1 MDYMGGVTRHIRQR
15 INGRTLIVTGIV
27 SLGGALVIAILAI
40 LGGPEGMTA
49 WLLAVGLLLVL
60 SIVALNM
67 APKVEAALLVEQS
80 RKLIEGGQ
88 FQDALPG
95 LNRAIELSP
104 RLAGAYMARC
114 AAYAGISQIDLAAA
128 DAERA
133 VNLAPRLTAPRLL
146 RSRLYSYRG
155 LNDAAIHDLQ
165 IGLREKPDWI
175 DGYLELAQLYVRLQD
190 YQSGLATLRDLSL
203 HTPSE
208 RMRYDALMMAGGIYE
223 EKLNDLDS
231 AIVSYTRAIPIL
243 PDRKI
248 GYLRRAY
255 AYRSRGDL
263 YQAAEDLLRAAQR
276 LPTLEDAGRYH
287 WLRAACYG
295 RRYTITNDERD
306 LAAWISALERSISE
320 DAPSFG
326 EQSRQWL
333 QALRDSHLRE
343 EALRQAMSGPPV
355 PRIFPN

>member
-1 MDYMGGVTRHIRQR
+1 MSERIKQR
-15 INGRTLIVTGIV
+15 MNGRTLIVIGMT
-27 SLGGALVIAILAI
+27 SLGAALLVAILAI
-40 LGGPEGMTA
+40 LSEPGGTTG
-49 WLLAVGLLLVL
+49 WLLTVVLLLAL
-60 SIVALNM
+60 GIFALNL
-67 APKVEAALLVEQS
+67 APKVEAELLVEQA
-80 RKLIEGGQ
+80 RKLIESGQ

-95 LNRAIELSP
+95 LNRAVELAP
-104 RLAGAYMARC
+104 RLADAYIARC
-114 AAYAGISQIDLAAA
+114 AAFAGTSQIERAVE

-133 VNLAPRLTAPRLL
+133 VAVAPRLTAPRLL

-155 LNDAAIHDLQ
+155 LHDEAIHDLK
-165 IGLREKPDWI
+165 IGLNEKPDWI
-175 DGYLELAQLYVRLQD
+175 DGYLELAQLYVRLQN

-203 HTPSE
+203 HTSSE

-255 AYRSRGDL
+255 AYSTRGDL

-276 LPTLEDAGRYH
+276 LPTLEDVGRYH

-306 LAAWISALERSISE
+306 LSAWISALEQSVSE
-320 DAPSFG
+320 DTPSFG

-333 QALRDSHLRE
+333 QALRDSRQRE

>member
-1 MDYMGGVTRHIRQR
+1 MNGRIRQR
-15 INGRTLIVTGIV
+15 INGRTLIVIGMAC
-27 SLGGALVIAILAI
+27 LGGALVMAILAI
-40 LGGPEGMTA
+40 LSEPGRATA
-49 WLLAVGLLLVL
+49 WLLVVVFLLALA
-60 SIVALNM
+60 IVALNM

-80 RKLIEGGQ
+80 RKLIEAGQ

-104 RLAGAYMARC
+104 RLADAYIARC
-114 AAYAGISQIDLAAA
+114 AAYAGISQIDLAVE

-133 VNLAPRLTAPRLL
+133 VSVAPRLTAPRLL
-146 RSRLYSYRG
+146 RSRLYSHRG
-155 LNDAAIHDLQ
+155 LYDDAIHDLK
-165 IGLREKPDWI
+165 IGLHEKPDWI

-190 YQSGLATLRDLSL
+190 YESGLATLRDLSL
-203 HTPSE
+203 HTSSE
-208 RMRYDALMMAGGIYE
+208 RTRYDALMMAGGIYE

-231 AIVSYTRAIPIL
+231 AVVSYTRAIPIL

-255 AYRSRGDL
+255 TYSSRGDL

-276 LPTLEDAGRYH
+276 LPTLEDVGRYH

-306 LAAWISALERSISE
+306 LTAWISALERSVSE
-320 DAPSFG
+320 DAPPFG

-333 QALRDSHLRE
+333 QALQDSHQRE